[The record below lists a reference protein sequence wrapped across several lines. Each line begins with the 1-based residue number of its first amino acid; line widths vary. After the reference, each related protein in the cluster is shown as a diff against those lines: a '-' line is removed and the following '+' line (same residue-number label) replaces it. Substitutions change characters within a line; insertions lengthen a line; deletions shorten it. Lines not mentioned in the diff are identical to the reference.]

1 MCILSLHAYHDNEL
15 AFVKIELDA
24 GADIWTY
31 SEWDVD
37 SYSIAVITE
46 YYIASL
52 VSVVINTLA
61 DLRSEDFTLFTVLV
75 CQTIVIMTLAS
86 AHEVN
91 VIGTCTLYWAYAK
104 ECSFVG
110 YSALCIYINL
120 FYLDGFRA
128 AWLQVDKCELALA

>member
-37 SYSIAVITE
+37 SYVTAVITE
-46 YYIASL
+46 YYITSL
-52 VSVVINTLA
+52 VSVAINALA
-61 DLRSEDFTLFTVLV
+61 DLRSKDFTLFTVLV
-75 CQTIVIMTLAS
+75 CQTTVIMSLAS

-91 VIGTCTLYWAYAK
+91 VIGTCTLYLTNAK
-104 ECSFVG
+104 IGTFVG
-110 YSALCIYINL
+110 HGTLCIYIDL
-120 FYLDGFRA
+120 FNLDGFRA
-128 AWLQVDKCELALA
+128 GWLQVDKCELALS